1 MNLKF
6 SHVDI
11 IVSDLD
17 KAVEYYRR
25 VLSCKASEL
34 QIWNRNG
41 FHVEYRIMFNGA
53 ERFYLVQPIAGNL
66 KDMLEEKGGGT
77 IYRLCYTVPDMDSV
91 YSELVASGVEP
102 QDENGKPLA
111 RENLSS
117 PNGARIIWLPKQ
129 FGTLSIELLETAV
142 FEERMERLRSAAT

>member
-1 MNLKF
+1 MDLKF

-11 IVSDLD
+11 IVEDLD

-25 VLSCKASEL
+25 TLSCKASEL

-41 FHVEYRIMFNGA
+41 FHVQYQIMFNGT

-66 KDMLEEKGGGT
+66 KDMLEEKGDGT
-77 IYRLCYTVPDMDSV
+77 IYRLCYTVEDIDSA
-91 YSELVASGVEP
+91 YSELVASGVQP
-102 QDENGKPLA
+102 QDENGKPLP

-117 PNGARIIWLPKQ
+117 PNGSRIIWLPKQ
-129 FGTLSIELLETAV
+129 FGTLSIELLEAGR
-142 FEERMERLRSAAT
+142 FEQRMEQLRQAAI